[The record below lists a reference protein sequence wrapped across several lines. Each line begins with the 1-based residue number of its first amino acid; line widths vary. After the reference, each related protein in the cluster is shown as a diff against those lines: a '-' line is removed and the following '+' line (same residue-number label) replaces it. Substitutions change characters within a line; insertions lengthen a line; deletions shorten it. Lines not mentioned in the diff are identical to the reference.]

1 MKPPKDYDMLNAW
14 KAIVQHCAKLSES
27 EQQAA
32 DDELYDHVD
41 PYF

>member
-1 MKPPKDYDMLNAW
+1 MPNAW
-14 KAIVQHCAKLSES
+14 QAILAHCRKLSEEA
-27 EQQAA
+27 EQQR

>member
-1 MKPPKDYDMLNAW
+1 MTAW
-14 KAIVQHCAKLSES
+14 QAIVQHCAKLT
-27 EQQAA
+27 EQEEQPV